1 METKGVYSP
10 MDRHTVTQ
18 TAMTILNKPY
28 PLFRDEKPT
37 RYIDLAKQKIAFNSL
52 ERDFAVN
59 DEYIDTI
66 ISIIIHVKL
75 KRVDET
81 M

>member
-10 MDRHTVTQ
+10 MDRYTVTQ

-37 RYIDLAKQKIAFNSL
+37 RYIDLANRKSPLILWKGILQL
-52 ERDFAVN
+52 M
-59 DEYIDTI
+59 TG
-66 ISIIIHVKL
+66 ISIRYYRL
-75 KRVDET
+75 
-81 M
+81 

>member
-10 MDRHTVTQ
+10 MDRHSVTQ

-37 RYIDLAKQKIAFNSL
+37 RYIDLAFNSL
-52 ERDFAVN
+52 ETDFTVN
-59 DEYIDTI
+59 DGYIDTI

-75 KRVDET
+75 KRAGET
-81 M
+81 T